1 MYVSSTNEGGTSGSH
16 ASGQNAVENGYVL
29 LSGTGTICSGATSAL
44 TEIVIQGKFCIIPR
58 INPFDGIT
66 LKKLGISKNYKM
78 IENSEELISFLKN
91 FGNKKTK
98 KSCRKNY
105 IKRKY

>member
-1 MYVSSTNEGGTSGSH
+1 MTKNSFSDAV
-16 ASGQNAVENGYVL
+16 QNNKIF
-29 LSGTGTICSGATSAL
+29 ICSGATSAL
-44 TEIVIQGKFCIIPR
+44 TEIIIQGKFCIIPR

-91 FGNKKTK
+91 FENKKTK
-98 KSCRKNY
+98 KFILNDFFTKLSEKN
-105 IKRKY
+105 IKIFL